1 MKLPSLDVL
10 INQAKETASR
20 FPLAIMM
27 SILGSF
33 TLIRIIDFAPN
44 DYQGQLLWNL
54 VMTFSLGLPLFISF
68 SLIAESKGMKKAKGY
83 LLQLIPVAFLIVF
96 FLTLSDQTDFYDI
109 GRYILL
115 SIAFHLLV
123 SFAPFI
129 FTKDKSQLDFWNFN
143 QTVFLRFILS
153 GLYTFVLYGGL
164 AIALLSFDKLF
175 EMNIDGKRYGQLLF
189 FIVGIFNTWFFCSGV
204 PKPEDMK
211 SEAFPK
217 GLKIFT
223 QYVLLPIIVIY
234 VLILYLYLFKII
246 FSWNLPVGWVSYLVI
261 GFSTAGIFSLL
272 LIYPL
277 VESKEIKWVKIF
289 SRIFF
294 ISLIP
299 QIVLLFLAITV
310 RTSDYGITER
320 RYYVFVLAF
329 WLSITTLYYIIT
341 NFKNIKYIPIS
352 LSIIAVLTSVG
363 PWSAFNMS
371 LNSQINRLEEI
382 LNKNSILVNG
392 KIIPASKDIQKEEI
406 QDVNSIISFLLERNK
421 INSIQP
427 WFTENLDSLEDYKKV
442 TEIVYHNKTEQIM
455 QMMGLKADDVNNI
468 IKKRFVSART
478 TGANEIN
485 VQGFDRFSLFE
496 SQKKDSLS
504 AIKSFYDFDNN
515 DIVVYNNTDTIK
527 FPIKYITD
535 SLHSERPPL
544 QSMTMNNYFKDTHV
558 RVIVTGIDFN
568 REENGIKVTYLRAYI
583 LTKKL

>member
-10 INQAKETASR
+10 ISQAKETASR
-20 FPLAIMM
+20 FPLAILT
-27 SILGSF
+27 SILGA
-33 TLIRIIDFAPN
+33 LAMIRIIDFAPN
-44 DYQGQLLWNL
+44 EYEGQFWWNI
-54 VMTFSLGLPLFISF
+54 VMTFSLGLPLFIAF
-68 SLIAESKGMKKAKGY
+68 SLMAESKGFEKIKKY
-83 LLQLIPVAFLIVF
+83 MLQLIPVVFLLVY

-115 SIAFHLLV
+115 LVAFHLLV
-123 SFAPFI
+123 SFSPFI
-129 FTKDKSQLDFWNFN
+129 LTKDKSHLDFWNFN

-204 PKPEDMK
+204 PKPADMK

-299 QIVLLFLAITV
+299 QIVLLYLAIAV

-329 WLSITTLYYIIT
+329 WLTITAIYYIIT

-352 LSIIAVLTSVG
+352 LFLIAVLTSAG

-371 LNSQINRLEEI
+371 RSSQINRLEDI

-406 QDVNSIISFLLERNK
+406 QDVNSIINFLIDRNK
-421 INSIQP
+421 LNTIQP
-427 WFTENLDSLEDYKKV
+427 WFNENLDSLEKYKKV
-442 TEIVYHNKTEQIM
+442 SEVVYHNKTEQIM
-455 QMMGLKADDVNNI
+455 QIMGLKADSYNNI
-468 IKKRFVSART
+468 NKKKFVSART

-485 VQGFDRFSLFE
+485 IQGFDKFSLFE
-496 SQKKDSLS
+496 SQRIDSLS
-504 AIKSFYDFDNN
+504 VIKSYYDFNNN
-515 DIVVYNNTDTIK
+515 DIIVYNNADTIK
-527 FPIKYITD
+527 FPIRYITD

-544 QSMTMNNYFKDTHV
+544 QSMTLNNYFKDMHV

-568 REENGIKVTYLRAYI
+568 REENGIKITYLKAYI

>member
-1 MKLPSLDVL
+1 MKLPSLSVL
-10 INQAKETASR
+10 INQAKETATR
-20 FPLAIMM
+20 FPLAILA

-33 TLIRIIDFAPN
+33 AMIRILNFIPN
-44 DYQGQLLWNL
+44 EHEGQYWWNV
-54 VMTFSLGLPLFISF
+54 VMTLSLALPLFISF
-68 SLIAESKGMKKAKGY
+68 SLFAESKGIEKAKKY
-83 LLQLIPVAFLIVF
+83 LIQIIPIAFLLIYF
-96 FLTLSDQTDFYDI
+96 FTLSDQTDFYDI
-109 GRYILL
+109 GRYVLL
-115 SIAFHLLV
+115 LIAFHLLV
-123 SFAPFI
+123 SFSPFI
-129 FTKDKSQLDFWNFN
+129 LAKDKTHIDFWNFN

-204 PKPEDMK
+204 PKPEDTK
-211 SEAFPK
+211 SEVFPK

-277 VESKEIKWVKIF
+277 VESKEIKWVRIF
-289 SRIFF
+289 SRVFF

-299 QIVLLFLAITV
+299 QIILLYLAIAV

-329 WLSITTLYYIIT
+329 WLSVTTLYYIIT
-341 NFKNIKYIPIS
+341 NFKNIKYIPFS
-352 LSIIAVLTSVG
+352 LFLIAVLTSVG
-363 PWSAFNMS
+363 PWSAFNLS
-371 LNSQINRLEEI
+371 LNSQVNRLEQI
-382 LNKNSILVNG
+382 LNKNSMLVNG
-392 KIIPASKDIQKEEI
+392 KVMPASNEIQKEEI
-406 QDVNSIISFLLERNK
+406 QDVNSIINFLIERNK
-421 INSIQP
+421 LEAIQP
-427 WFTENLDSLEDYKKV
+427 WFNENLDSLENYKKISEV
-442 TEIVYHNKTEQIM
+442 VYHSKSEQIM
-455 QMMGLKADDVNNI
+455 QMMGLKADSFNNI
-468 IKKRFVSART
+468 IKKKFVSART

-485 VQGFDRFSLFE
+485 IQGFDKFSLFE

-504 AIKSFYDFDNN
+504 AIKSYYDFDSN
-515 DIVVYNNTDTIK
+515 DIIVYNNTDTIK
-527 FPIKYITD
+527 FPIKYVTD
-535 SLHSERPPL
+535 SLHSERPSL
-544 QSMTMNNYFKDTHV
+544 QSMTMDNYFKDTHV
-558 RVIVTGIDFN
+558 RVIIAGIDFN
-568 REENGIKVTYLRAYI
+568 REDKGLKVTYLKAYI

>member
-10 INQAKETASR
+10 INQAKETATR
-20 FPLAIMM
+20 FPLAILV

-33 TLIRIIDFAPN
+33 AMIRILNFAPN
-44 DYQGQLLWNL
+44 DYEGQFWWNV
-54 VMTFSLGLPLFISF
+54 VMTLSLGLPLFISF
-68 SLIAESKGMKKAKGY
+68 SLFVESKGIEKAKKY
-83 LLQLIPVAFLIVF
+83 LIQLIPVAFLLIYF
-96 FLTLSDQTDFYDI
+96 FTLSDQTDFYDI
-109 GRYILL
+109 GRYVLL
-115 SIAFHLLV
+115 IIAFHLLV
-123 SFAPFI
+123 SFSPFI
-129 FTKDKSQLDFWNFN
+129 FTKDKTHLDFWNFN
-143 QTVFLRFILS
+143 QTVFLRIILS

-211 SEAFPK
+211 PEAFPK

-289 SRIFF
+289 SRVFF

-299 QIVLLFLAITV
+299 QIVLLYLAIAV
-310 RTSDYGITER
+310 RTADYGITER

-329 WLSITTLYYIIT
+329 WLSATTLYYIIT
-341 NFKNIKYIPIS
+341 NFKNIKYIPVS
-352 LSIIAVLTSVG
+352 LFLIAVLTSVG

-371 LNSQINRLEEI
+371 LNSQVNRLEEI
-382 LNKNSILVNG
+382 LDKNSILVNG
-392 KIIPASKDIQKEEI
+392 KIIPASKEIQKDEVE
-406 QDVNSIISFLLERNK
+406 DVNSIINFLIERNK
-421 INSIQP
+421 LKAIQP
-427 WFTENLDSLEDYKKV
+427 WFNDNLDSLEKYKKV
-442 TEIVYHNKTEQIM
+442 SEVVYHNKAEQIM
-455 QMMGLKADDVNNI
+455 QMIGLKADSYNNI
-468 IKKRFVSART
+468 IKKKFVSART
-478 TGANEIN
+478 VGANEIN
-485 VQGFDRFSLFE
+485 IQGFDKFSLFE

-504 AIKSFYDFDNN
+504 AIKSYYDFENN
-515 DIVVYNNTDTIK
+515 DIVIYNNTDTIK
-527 FPIKYITD
+527 FPIKYVTD

-544 QSMTMNNYFKDTHV
+544 QSMTMDNYFKDVHV
-558 RVIVTGIDFN
+558 RVIISGIDFN
-568 REENGIKVTYLRAYI
+568 REDNGLRVTYLKAFI